1 MALNNDS
8 TDKRM
13 EARGN
18 LEEKAKL
25 LKLADDVKRQRIAK
39 DIEDIKFDVKTDL
52 EGDILELYDK
62 MKLPGETVPE
72 FLERVPI
79 DKLLR
84 IELSDGGKVIP
95 LSQYMKIKE
104 KPKIKK
110 IDLAQGDYSKL
121 VSDLTDNDK
130 LLIKELLRK
139 SGVIVGDK

>member
-1 MALNNDS
+1 M
-8 TDKRM
+8 KI
-13 EARGN
+13 
-18 LEEKAKL
+18 
-25 LKLADDVKRQRIAK
+25 VK

-52 EGDILELYDK
+52 EGDILEVYDK
-62 MKLPGETVPE
+62 MKLPGETLPE

-79 DKLLR
+79 DKILR

-121 VSDLTDNDK
+121 VYDLTDQDK

>member
-1 MALNNDS
+1 MSLNNNNI
-8 TDKRM
+8 DKRM
-13 EARGN
+13 EGRGD
-18 LEEKAKL
+18 LKEKANLMK
-25 LKLADDVKRQRIAK
+25 VAK
-39 DIEDIKFDVKTDL
+39 DKEDIKFDFKSDV